1 MNSCPGSILP
11 RDAER
16 IVACVLPRRAE
27 TTGRACAASAWTG
40 PRTRVAAALA
50 VALGLASHA
59 AIAQDA
65 PAAEPL
71 TLKPAT
77 ELAPPAPPKSGGS
90 TAATPGTAAG
100 TRSRPRGPQPALGT
114 PGSLPAAAPGA
125 PEQPAA
131 PTTGESGAVF
141 LRADRMEG
149 DQSRV
154 EASGKVELRT
164 QHETVLADRL
174 TYDVVTGEIEGK
186 GNVVLRRGSDS
197 MTGPEMKFRRDD
209 RTGFF
214 IEPKFQAG
222 ELGGRGD
229 ATKITFLG
237 EDRYEVENGRYTTCA
252 APRQDWFLE
261 TRDMELDNDRKV
273 GVAHDAT
280 LSFFGTPILYTPW
293 VEFPLSNQRKS
304 GFLTP
309 TAGSSGNRGF
319 EFALPYYWNLAP
331 NYDATLTPRL
341 MTKRG
346 VQLNGQ
352 FRYLGNDPSPMAGET
367 DLAVLP
373 DDRVTNTTRWLV
385 ATRHSQQIAPGL
397 AGYWNV
403 NAVSDDTY
411 FADLADR
418 VQVTS
423 QTTLPREGGLTYN
436 RGPWALLARVQNFQT
451 LQDPTQPIT
460 PPYNRLPQVNAT
472 LAETE
477 ALGLTWQG
485 MADYSNFRQTQ
496 LPQGERGVLYPQVA
510 WIRQTPGWFLIAR
523 GSVHLRQ
530 YNLLDPAPGIDPNPS
545 FAIPIASIDGGM
557 TFERDT
563 TLFDRKFIQT
573 LEPRAFYV
581 YIPYRNQSNIP
592 AFDTALDDFNFS
604 QLFTENRY
612 VGNDLIGDAN
622 QLTVAL
628 TTRLLDPGTG
638 VERLR
643 AAVGQRFYFATQQVT
658 LPGEVPRSA
667 SSSDLLFGIEG
678 RITDQWSLNG
688 LLDQNLDTGA
698 TERFNA
704 GVRWVPGAGK
714 ALAATWRYTAQNA
727 DPAGTTIKQFD
738 LAGQWPIDARWT
750 ALGRWNYSLVA
761 NKTLEAVAGVEY
773 NADCWTLRLV
783 YHRLA
788 TTTQQTTNSVYLQLE
803 LSGIARLGTSPI
815 DLLYRSIPGY
825 NATLAPSRTAFPISP
840 YPEF

>member
-1 MNSCPGSILP
+1 MESCPGSTQP
-11 RDAER
+11 RDALR
-16 IVACVLPRRAE
+16 IAGSELTPRSRTARA
-27 TTGRACAASAWTG
+27 ACAESGPARTLCTVLASM
-40 PRTRVAAALA
+40 
-50 VALGLASHA
+50 LGLA
-59 AIAQDA
+59 AIPAFAQDA
-65 PAAEPL
+65 DNAPPL
-71 TLKPAT
+71 VLKPST
-77 ELAPPAPPKSGGS
+77 ELAPPAPPRSG
-90 TAATPGTAAG
+90 TTTTPGTTPTPG
-100 TRSRPRGPQPALGT
+100 SRTRSRAPAQPLGT
-114 PGSLPAAAPGA
+114 PGSIPAPKPPAPD
-125 PEQPAA
+125 QPAA
-131 PTTGESGAVF
+131 PAQEQQGAVF

-149 DQSRV
+149 DEYRV

-164 QHETVLADRL
+164 QHETVLADWL
-174 TYDVVTGEIEGK
+174 SYDVVTGEIEGK
-186 GNVVLRRGSDS
+186 GNVVLRRG
-197 MTGPEMKFRRDD
+197 TEYVAGPEMKFRRDD
-209 RTGFF
+209 QTGY
-214 IEPKFQAG
+214 IADPKFQTG

-237 EDRYEVENGRYTTCA
+237 EDRYEIENGRYTTCS

-280 LSFFGTPILYTPW
+280 LTFFGTPILYTPW
-293 VEFPLSNQRKS
+293 IEFPLSNQRKS

-319 EFALPYYWNLAP
+319 EFSLPYYWNLAP
-331 NYDATLTPRL
+331 NYDATVTPRI

-346 VQLNGQ
+346 LQINGQ
-352 FRYLGNDPSPMAGET
+352 FRYLFNDPSPMSGEI
-367 DLAVLP
+367 DAAVLP
-373 DDRVTNTTRWLV
+373 DDRVANETRWLV
-385 ATRHSQQIAPGL
+385 ATRHTQQFTPNFG
-397 AGYWNV
+397 GYWNV
-403 NAVSDDTY
+403 NAVSDNTY

-423 QTTLPREGGLTYN
+423 QTTLPREGGFTYN
-436 RGPWALLARVQNFQT
+436 YAPLAVLARVQNWQT
-451 LQDPTQPIT
+451 LQDPNAPIT
-460 PPYNRLPQVNAT
+460 PPYNRLPQLFASVS
-472 LAETE
+472 ETE
-477 ALGLTWQG
+477 WGGLTWSG
-485 MADYSNFRQTQ
+485 MADYSNFRQSQ

-510 WIRQTPGWFLIAR
+510 WIRQAPGWFVVAR
-523 GSVHLRQ
+523 GSVHMRQ
-530 YNLLDPAPGIDPNPS
+530 YNLLNPAPGIDPSPS
-545 FAIPIASIDGGM
+545 FAIPIGSVDGGM

-563 TLFDRKFIQT
+563 SLFDRKFIQT

-581 YIPYRNQSNIP
+581 YIPYRNQNNVP

-604 QLFTENRY
+604 QLFSENRY
-612 VGNDLIGDAN
+612 VGNDRIGDAN
-622 QLTVAL
+622 QLTLAL

-658 LPGEVPRSA
+658 LPGEVPQSA
-667 SSSDLLFGIEG
+667 SSSDLLFGFEG

-688 LLDQNLDTGA
+688 LLDQNLGTGT
-698 TERFNA
+698 TERLNA
-704 GVRWVPGAGK
+704 GVRWVPGPGK
-714 ALAATWRYTAQNA
+714 ALSAVWRYTAQNA

-738 LAGQWPIDARWT
+738 LAAQWPIDPRWT

-761 NKTLEAVAGVEY
+761 HKTLEAVAGLEY

-803 LSGIARLGTSPI
+803 LSGIARIGTSPI

-825 NATLAPSRTAFPISP
+825 NATLNSSRQVFPVSP